1 MTLTGTS
8 SAALGLSVNTTDRTG
23 QTLTVVS
30 YSVCLTVLLPSF
42 LVVLWLP
49 TQDTVLAG
57 PEIALGKDEAT
68 ACGNLTSHSF

>member
-23 QTLTVVS
+23 QTLTADS

-42 LVVLWLP
+42 LVVLWVP

-57 PEIALGKDEAT
+57 PERALGKR
-68 ACGNLTSHSF
+68 